1 MPASKAQR
9 AITAERRS
17 KALQLR
23 LAGTDYTTIAAA
35 LGYADRAAACKD
47 ITRALEIRTR
57 EQQQSADVLRGVEV
71 ARLDLLQEALWSSA
85 LGGDTKTVEAVLK
98 VIDRRIKL
106 LGLDQAQKMIDS
118 AVDAWLNHLTA
129 TPTDDDPDSDP
140 DSPDND
146 PDNVGV
152 DTGLDPGD

>member
-9 AITAERRS
+9 ALTAERRA

-23 LAGTDYTTIAAA
+23 LAGVQYQTIADT

-47 ITRALEIRTR
+47 ITRALDMHTR
-57 EQQQSADVLRGVEV
+57 EAQQSADTLRTAEV
-71 ARLDLLQEALWSSA
+71 MRLDTLQESLWSAA
-85 LGGDTKTVEAVLK
+85 LDGDVKSVDVVLK

-118 AVDAWLNHLTA
+118 AVDAWLHHLTGPGDA
-129 TPTDDDPDSDP
+129 EDDDS
-140 DSPDND
+140 
-146 PDNVGV
+146 VEE
-152 DTGLDPGD
+152 